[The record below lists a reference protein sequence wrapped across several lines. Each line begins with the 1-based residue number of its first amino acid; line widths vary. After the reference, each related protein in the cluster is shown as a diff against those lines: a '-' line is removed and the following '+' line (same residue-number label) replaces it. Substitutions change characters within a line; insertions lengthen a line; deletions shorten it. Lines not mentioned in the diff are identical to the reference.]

1 MKIEIVNIEKRYRK
15 KQVLRDIS
23 FTAEGGNCIGILGAN
38 GSGKST
44 LLSILA
50 GVLKRDSGAFL
61 FDGEDLFKNPARRA
75 QLVGYVPQGT
85 PLIEELTAKDN
96 LSLWYDAKTMEKEL
110 KSGVL
115 KMLGIDKFL
124 KVTVNKMSGGMKK
137 RLSIGCAMAKRPPI
151 MLLDEPTAALD
162 LVCKESISE
171 YLQIY
176 KKSGGLLLL
185 TTHDVTELALC
196 DHCYIIKE
204 GKLVPFVFDGDVKKL
219 VESL

>member
-96 LSLWYDAKTMEKEL
+96 LSLWYDAKTMDKEL

-204 GKLVPFVFDGDVKKL
+204 GKLVSFVFDGDVKKL